1 MKYLISSSCS
11 SSVTKNLFSF
21 MKITAI
27 TYSINPLACFRI
39 HSTVIPS
46 QVEHVNFEKNTLDAY
61 VVIVSYCHIV
71 GEICPIDKISRGSP
85 CPKISTRQFH
95 YIMMIFAASRC
106 GVFACTSYTDFSL
119 PYKDRVCYLCS
130 SAVKSIIS
138 RRNYLKFSRMTSVL
152 FLEIIQKFST
162 QHASF
167 ESRCEILKQIAIC
180 NGNAHRQSDSLGIN
194 NKVQKLNVRI
204 T

>member
-71 GEICPIDKISRGSP
+71 VEICPIDKNSRGSP
-85 CPKISTRQFH
+85 CPKINQAISLHHDDLCSFEMWSIPR
-95 YIMMIFAASRC
+95 A
-106 GVFACTSYTDFSL
+106 ACTSYTDFSL
-119 PYKDRVCYLCS
+119 PYKDIVCYLCS

-152 FLEIIQKFST
+152 FL
-162 QHASF
+162 
-167 ESRCEILKQIAIC
+167 
-180 NGNAHRQSDSLGIN
+180 GNYT
-194 NKVQKLNVRI
+194 KVFNSACQL
-204 T
+204 